1 MYYCSV
7 FPIIDNPESSPA
19 TFWFYYS
26 VQSQHIGHLSLLL
39 HQSWN
44 RISIHSLL
52 NLTWLSIIVSLCV
65 YVDYTKNVKGAL
77 IMNKMTEQS
86 EKWQEA
92 QTHIIRDF
100 LSQVSLCDEDLG
112 DFLTGSVKHT
122 SHQWVFTILK
132 PGPLYRVIDK
142 ENKWPQSHIHRHFWW
157 QNHNE
162 SYNLPPDSCTIY
174 RTNSSDL
181 FSTLQHTNTD
191 YL

>member
-1 MYYCSV
+1 M
-7 FPIIDNPESSPA
+7 
-19 TFWFYYS
+19 
-26 VQSQHIGHLSLLL
+26 
-39 HQSWN
+39 
-44 RISIHSLL
+44 
-52 NLTWLSIIVSLCV
+52 SLCV

-142 ENKWPQSHIHRHFWW
+142 ENKWPQSHIHRHFW
-157 QNHNE
+157 
-162 SYNLPPDSCTIY
+162 
-174 RTNSSDL
+174 
-181 FSTLQHTNTD
+181 
-191 YL
+191 